1 MDNIDDKIDTWMRDK
16 LVSLIQENVVRIKR
30 ATTKFT
36 GNNKKHTL
44 EHWQALFDSYDKVFR
59 SLPRDLLR
67 VEREVRV
74 KFVSPLTDARV
85 TRLKTMINS
94 EAEILI
100 QKRAKECRPQF
111 EKLGQ
116 GDLFDQQVQQT
127 REKLNKS
134 LEEQI
139 QKALDAVNSEAGQG
153 KKLSVE
159 DLIKIYNVKES
170 TLHEIN
176 IISPLQ
182 SINAQLAK
190 VNGDSSLAD
199 SLENLQQGFRNL
211 FQDFQKNRI
220 SDVATMAARK
230 KLKME
235 VARDTMTVREIVIT
249 TQPFLD
255 QLVLPEDK
263 RNPEVV
269 RKSWGKVF
277 EILEGQEG
285 RWASVIPNFNP
296 LYEFMCG
303 EGN

>member
-116 GDLFDQQVQQT
+116 GELFDQQVQQT

-139 QKALDAVNSEAGQG
+139 QKTLDAVNSEAGQG

-190 VNGDSSLAD
+190 VNGDSSLTD

-269 RKSWGKVF
+269 KKSWVKVF

>member
-16 LVSLIQENVVRIKR
+16 LVSLIQENAVRIKR
-30 ATTKFT
+30 TTTKFT

-85 TRLKTMINS
+85 NRLKTMINS

-139 QKALDAVNSEAGQG
+139 QKTLDAVNSEAGQG

-296 LYEFMCG
+296 LYELMCG

>member
-1 MDNIDDKIDTWMRDK
+1 MRDK

-116 GDLFDQQVQQT
+116 GELFDQQVQQT

-139 QKALDAVNSEAGQG
+139 QKTLDAVNSEAGQG

-190 VNGDSSLAD
+190 VNGDSSLTD

-269 RKSWGKVF
+269 KKSWVKVF